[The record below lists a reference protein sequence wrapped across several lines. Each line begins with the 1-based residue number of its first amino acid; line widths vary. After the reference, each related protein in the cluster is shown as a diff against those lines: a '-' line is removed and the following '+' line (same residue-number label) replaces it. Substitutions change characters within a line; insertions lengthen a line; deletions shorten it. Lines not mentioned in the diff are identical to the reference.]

1 MRLIKSIISTV
12 ALSGLILS
20 TGCASINK
28 APIYADKEAKE
39 FKRDPSTSQ
48 VYIYR
53 NESLGGALSM
63 PVTVNGKTAG
73 NTGPKSF
80 FKFNL
85 PEGKHVFTS
94 QGDES
99 VLAVDTKNGEQYFI
113 WQEVKMGAF
122 SGGSL
127 LQLVGKKQGMEGVSE
142 CTMIQSELK

>member
-1 MRLIKSIISTV
+1 
-12 ALSGLILS
+12 
-20 TGCASINK
+20 
-28 APIYADKEAKE
+28 
-39 FKRDPSTSQ
+39 
-48 VYIYR
+48 
-53 NESLGGALSM
+53 M